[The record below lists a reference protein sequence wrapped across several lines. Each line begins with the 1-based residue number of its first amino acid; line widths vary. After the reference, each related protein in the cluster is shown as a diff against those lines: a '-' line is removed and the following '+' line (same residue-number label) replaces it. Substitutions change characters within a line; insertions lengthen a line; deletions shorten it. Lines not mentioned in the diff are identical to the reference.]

1 MCISVSVNLHIR
13 NYANTFLHLWL
24 PVGSCSL
31 SLHSR
36 FHGVISSVWG
46 NIHSLVW
53 DSASISFPT
62 VTGCTIFVVHLCEG
76 KEAEQLV
83 RFIWDLYDMSHS
95 FARKLWVVSSC
106 SKSFVW
112 IVPSALREELKLLLF
127 NILDWWHKT
136 THLHSWLWR
145 HQTVNSG
152 SRAHYKFSLPFLA
165 ILFCPSAFPCLKRV
179 ARLISQ
185 TAKCVWVS

>member
-1 MCISVSVNLHIR
+1 ML
-13 NYANTFLHLWL
+13 
-24 PVGSCSL
+24 
-31 SLHSR
+31 
-36 FHGVISSVWG
+36 
-46 NIHSLVW
+46 IHSCICDFLSVAVKRQ
-53 DSASISFPT
+53 SSCLILGSSGT
-62 VTGCTIFVVHLCEG
+62 YMT
-76 KEAEQLV
+76 
-83 RFIWDLYDMSHS
+83 SHS
-95 FARKLWVVSSC
+95 FARKPWVVSSC

-112 IVPSALREELKLLLF
+112 IFPSALRGELKLLLF

-179 ARLISQ
+179 ACLISQ